1 MLGREN
7 MNRGGVA
14 VAVVDANA
22 VIHGD
27 RLVGVADR
35 YVSVREVID
44 EVRDPTSRRRA
55 ALLPFDIEIM
65 EPSPEFI
72 KKGICFASSFY
83 LTKNLS

>member
-1 MLGREN
+1 MSGREN

-72 KKGICFASSFY
+72 KKGICFASSF
-83 LTKNLS
+83 